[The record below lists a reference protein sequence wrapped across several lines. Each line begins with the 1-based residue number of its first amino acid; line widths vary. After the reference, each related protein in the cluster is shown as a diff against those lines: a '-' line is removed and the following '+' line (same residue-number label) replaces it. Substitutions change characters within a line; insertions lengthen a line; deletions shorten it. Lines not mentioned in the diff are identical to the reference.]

1 MNVAMMWSTCLRVLR
16 QLKGDPRSIAL
27 ILVVPALLLALVYW
41 LYENET
47 PAPGLP
53 RTFDRVGLMM
63 LGIFPFV
70 VMFLVTS
77 ITMLRERISG
87 TLERLLTTPLHKA
100 DLLFGYALAFSIMA
114 TLQALVATATAFW
127 IFGLPDS
134 AVSRRRLCRLGG
146 ADFRSDGS
154 AGRSLGVALLS
165 LRHHGIP
172 SGAVHARGGLSANSA
187 VRAVCCAG
195 PDEHGPG
202 GLVQH
207 HAAELRRARTSG
219 SGRAR
224 QAHGQALVA
233 RCHGTGGD
241 ALPKSRLPELQLLS
255 FDCLS
260 LDCLSFSS

>member
-114 TLQALVATATAFW
+114 TLQALVATATAYW
-127 IFGLPDS
+127 IFGLNVAGNAGWVVLIS
-134 AVSRRRLCRLGG
+134 VLTAV
-146 ADFRSDGS
+146 
-154 AGRSLGVALLS
+154 LGVALGLLCSAFATTEFQAVQFMPVVVFPQILLCGLFVARDQMNTVLEALS
-165 LRHHGIP
+165 NIMPL
-172 SGAVHARGGLSANSA
+172 SYAVHGLQEVAAHAKPTSALA
-187 VRAVCCAG
+187 ADLVVVAAFVVAG
-195 PDEHGPG
+195 
-202 GLVQH
+202 
-207 HAAELRRARTSG
+207 
-219 SGRAR
+219 
-224 QAHGQALVA
+224 
-233 RCHGTGGD
+233 
-241 ALPKSRLPELQLLS
+241 LLS
-255 FDCLS
+255 RP
-260 LDCLSFSS
+260 